1 MMKKPAD
8 DILDLVGQTPLINL
22 NFMTDSGSGSLWG
35 KAEYFNP
42 LGSVK
47 DRIARAMVDAAEES
61 GELKPGG
68 TLVEPTSGNT
78 GIGLAMVAAVRG
90 YRLIL
95 TMPDTMSQERREILS
110 ALGAQLVLT
119 PGSDG
124 MKGAINAAK
133 VLVAEKP
140 DYYMPDQFANP
151 ANPDIHRKTTAPAI
165 IEQAPDPIDAFVAG
179 VGTGGTITGV
189 GEVLKARYPDVQVVA
204 VEPEDSPVLSG
215 GQPGPHKIQGIGAGF
230 IPEILDRDVIDDVIL
245 VGYGDARDTCQRL
258 ARECGILAGISAGA
272 NVWAALQM
280 ARRLGPGKTIVT
292 IICDTG
298 ERYLSTLIFAAQK

>member
-1 MMKKPAD
+1 MNRAAST
-8 DILDLVGQTPLINL
+8 ILDLIGNTPLVNL
-22 NFMTDSGSGSLWG
+22 SKLSEECDGTVWG
-35 KAEYFNP
+35 KLESFNP
-42 LGSVK
+42 MGSVK
-47 DRIARAMVDAAEES
+47 DRISLAMVLAAEDA
-61 GELKPGG
+61 GILQPGG
-68 TLVEPTSGNT
+68 TIVEPTSGNT
-78 GIGLAMVAAVRG
+78 GIGLAMVSAARG
-90 YRLIL
+90 YHLIL
-95 TMPDTMSQERREILS
+95 TMPDTMSHERREILS

-151 ANPDIHRKTTAPAI
+151 ANPDIHRKTTAPEI
-165 IEQAPDPIDAFVAG
+165 IEQAPEPIDAFVAG

-204 VEPEDSPVLSG
+204 VEPEESPVLSG

-230 IPEILDRDVIDDVIL
+230 IPDILDREVIDDVVL
-245 VGYGDARDTCQRL
+245 VGYDDARDTCQRL

-272 NVWAALQM
+272 NVWAALQI
-280 ARRLGPGKTIVT
+280 ARKLGSGKTIVT

-298 ERYLSTLIFAAQK
+298 ERYLSTLLFSSKK

>member
-1 MMKKPAD
+1 MNRAAST
-8 DILDLVGQTPLINL
+8 ILDLIGNTPLVNL
-22 NFMTDSGSGSLWG
+22 SKLSEECDGTVWG
-35 KAEYFNP
+35 KLESFNP
-42 LGSVK
+42 MGSVK
-47 DRIARAMVDAAEES
+47 DRISLAMVRAAEDA
-61 GELKPGG
+61 GILQPGG
-68 TLVEPTSGNT
+68 TIVEPTSGNT
-78 GIGLAMVAAVRG
+78 GIGLAMVAAARG
-90 YRLIL
+90 YHLIL

-151 ANPDIHRKTTAPAI
+151 ANPDIHRKTTAPEI
-165 IEQAPDPIDAFVAG
+165 IEQAPEPIDAFVAG

-204 VEPEDSPVLSG
+204 VEPEESPVLSG

-230 IPEILDRDVIDDVIL
+230 IPEILDREVIDDVVR
-245 VGYGDARDTCQRL
+245 VGYEDARDTCQRL
-258 ARECGILAGISAGA
+258 ARECGILAGISSGA
-272 NVWAALQM
+272 NVWAALQI
-280 ARRLGPGKTIVT
+280 ARKLGSGKTIVT

-298 ERYLSTLIFAAQK
+298 ERYLSTLLFSSKK